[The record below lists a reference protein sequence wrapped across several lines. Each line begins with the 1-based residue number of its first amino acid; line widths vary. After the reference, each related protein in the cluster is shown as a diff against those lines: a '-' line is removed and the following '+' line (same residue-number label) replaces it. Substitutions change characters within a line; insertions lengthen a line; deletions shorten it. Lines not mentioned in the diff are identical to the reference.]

1 MLANVKGVSLE
12 GINDLN
18 LLVLSEVSGRDDRDL
33 LLLVELLVQLAV
45 LLGDLV
51 ELAETLVLGE
61 DSQELVS
68 DFAECSSLCEG
79 LIELADFFGA
89 NTAILGKEAEHLR
102 VLVDSLQEAHVLE
115 ALEKIIVLRSS
126 GEKDTSVAAS
136 NSILLVR
143 RLVVVG
149 RVNPLDVTNSEGCEE
164 GVFNG
169 IHVGDRSIGL
179 FDGFDSFDCLNLF
192 DSFDGFDSFDC
203 LNLFDGFDS
212 FDCLNLF
219 DSFLD
224 SFLDGFLD
232 DFLDGFLD
240 SFLDGFLDGFSDFF
254 DLRDGILDFNGSS
267 SMDISLFG
275 ILSKETNGGL
285 VKGGLGGHKGLRHA

>member
-164 GVFNG
+164 GVING
-169 IHVGDRSIGL
+169 FHVGDSSIGL
-179 FDGFDSFDCLNLF
+179 S
-192 DSFDGFDSFDC
+192 S
-203 LNLFDGFDS
+203 
-212 FDCLNLF
+212 
-219 DSFLD
+219 
-224 SFLDGFLD
+224 
-232 DFLDGFLD
+232 
-240 SFLDGFLDGFSDFF
+240 
-254 DLRDGILDFNGSS
+254 GSS
-267 SMDISLFG
+267 E
-275 ILSKETNGGL
+275 ETNGGL
-285 VKGGLGGHKGLRHA
+285 ANVGLGGHEGLSHASLGYSTDKASGEHLYSRL